1 MAEDWPAD
9 GGALPGERAAQ
20 EVPAATPAAG
30 RGLRADARRNRARVL
45 AVAAEVFAAEGLSV
59 PVHEIARRA
68 GVGTGTVSRHFPTK
82 EDLFAA
88 ILLERMQHLTQ
99 QADELAAARGAGDAF
114 FAFFALVAG
123 AGVANLGLAEA
134 LAGAGYDLD
143 AAGTRAGFDV
153 SGRLSTMLTRA
164 QQAGEVRPDV
174 GYQDVKALLAAC
186 LARDAGTAAALDP
199 VIAVICQGL
208 RPQPA

>member
-1 MAEDWPAD
+1 VAEKGPAE
-9 GGALPGERAAQ
+9 GGVVPEERAAHAKA
-20 EVPAATPAAG
+20 VARTG
-30 RGLRADARRNRARVL
+30 RRLRADAQRNRARVL

-88 ILLERMQHLTQ
+88 ILLERMQYLTQ
-99 QADELAAARGAGDAF
+99 QADELAATRDAGAAF

-123 AGVANLGLAEA
+123 EGAANLGLAQA

-143 AAGTRAGFDV
+143 AAGAQAGFDV
-153 SGRLSTMLTRA
+153 PGRLIAMLARA
-164 QQAGEVRPDV
+164 QEAGDVRPDV
-174 GYQDVKALLAAC
+174 GYQDVKALLAGC
-186 LARDAGTAAALDP
+186 LARDAVDAAALSP
-199 VIAVICQGL
+199 VIAVVCQGL
-208 RPQPA
+208 RPQAG